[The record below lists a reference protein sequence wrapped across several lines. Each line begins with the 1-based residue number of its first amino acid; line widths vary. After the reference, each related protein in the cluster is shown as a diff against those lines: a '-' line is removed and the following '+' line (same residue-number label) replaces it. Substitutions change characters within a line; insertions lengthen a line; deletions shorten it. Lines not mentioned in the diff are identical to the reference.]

1 MRVDRASREIT
12 APAERIYQA
21 LTNREA
27 VERCLPPEGAQGVM
41 HEFEPRP
48 GGAIRLTLVFD
59 SPGETGARKS
69 SSNTDVVHGEFL
81 DLVQDQQVRQRFMFV
96 SEDPA
101 FAGAM
106 VMTWT
111 LTPTKDGTQ
120 VAVAAEN
127 VPVGISPQ
135 DHEVG
140 LASSLANLAAY
151 VA

>member
-1 MRVDRASREIT
+1 MA

-21 LTNREA
+21 LTSRDA
-27 VERCLPPEGAQGVM
+27 VQSWLPPAGARGIV

-48 GGAIRLTLVFD
+48 GGAFRLTLVFD
-59 SPGETGARKS
+59 TAGETGARKS
-69 SSNTDVVHGEFL
+69 SSNTDVVNGEFL
-81 DLVQDQQVRQRFMFV
+81 DLVPNQRVRQSFTFS

-111 LTPTKDGTQ
+111 LTPTIGGTR

-127 VPVGISPQ
+127 VPVGISPH
-135 DHEVG
+135 DHQVG
-140 LASSLANLAAY
+140 MASSLANLARY
-151 VA
+151 VE